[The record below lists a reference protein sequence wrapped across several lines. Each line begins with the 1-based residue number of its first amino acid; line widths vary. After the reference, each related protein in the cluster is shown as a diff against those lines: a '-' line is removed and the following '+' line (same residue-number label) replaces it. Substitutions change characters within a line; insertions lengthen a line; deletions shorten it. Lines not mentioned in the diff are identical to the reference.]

1 MRYVAALFAL
11 LLSFQ
16 GWAIGETCR
25 QIWAQGLTA
34 TSAVPN
40 WASCFAANNSN
51 CYNLNSISG
60 LQNVSGWP
68 SPANAGDY
76 YINGN
81 FTLANN
87 ASFAAN
93 GTTVRIFINGSLTIG
108 TNTQLNWAGQTQ
120 NLLLVV
126 TGSVTIRD
134 SARVNGFMLVGG
146 STTIGNNVQIKG
158 GLTSKGAVSTGSNLQ
173 LTYDERAMTALEGG
187 IVCGLGLSCFNDE
200 FQSGSL
206 NSNDWVV
213 SRSSGNFSP
222 QVVGGRLRMTEAV
235 GNQSTAASFQ
245 RLFPGDKNLV
255 VVEFDHFAYKSFS
268 GEGAD
273 GMAVVL
279 SDATVTPQPGAFGGP
294 LGYGIKPGIPGF
306 AGGWLGVGLDE
317 YGNYSAEGGP
327 GSPGRRRQT
336 VALRGS
342 GSGSSGYR
350 YIAGACSN
358 GGTNT
363 NGACLS
369 PTVDNNNVSPAHR
382 YRVTVDSRLAG
393 QSMVKVER
401 STNGTFNTI
410 INNFNVLSATGQA
423 AVPANF
429 ILSVTGSTG
438 GSVNVHE
445 MDKLQICALNSQPVG
460 EQIDH
465 FEFAY
470 TGQALTCKDETFTIK
485 ACKNAACTELVTGQ
499 VSATLTPS
507 TGWVSGSGLVGN
519 VLTFSG
525 GTATATLRQNTPA
538 TVKVGVSGS
547 TPLTK
552 PLSTTLCQIGP
563 SLSAANCDV
572 VFSDSGLL
580 FDVPNKLAAKP
591 ENGILVRAVKSDG
604 TQQCVPSFANVS
616 RVVRFWSDYVNPVVP
631 AAIPAQAVT
640 VTHSTT
646 TRALGGSFAA
656 GSDLTLD
663 FNAQGQATISVNY
676 ADAGQLRLNARY
688 TGSAANQDA
697 GRVLNGADL
706 FISYPAGLCLEA
718 PMYCPAQNQ
727 TCTVMQKAGTP
738 FNLTVS
744 ARAWQ
749 SDGDNNFCDNPTTP
763 SFALNNVALSHAV
776 LAPTPASGGIN
787 GTLSPTSYNHQA
799 AASAS
804 TTVSAS
810 ISEVGVFALGAGGSQ
825 NYLGIPLSLTSTMP
839 AALGRLVPASFEL
852 VNPTITPG
860 CGTFSYMGQNAL
872 LAFNLEAR
880 NQQGVVTQ
888 NYRGAFAKATA
899 MLVAENNN
907 DGMDRSSRLSGGTLL
922 NWGAG
927 SAVQTS
933 FPVTFNRLPVATTP
947 PTTALHDGPF
957 QQLNIGMQVSDN
969 DDNNT
974 RLNGLDLLVTSANNC
989 ITDGNCTAKA
999 LAAPSLSAPRNW
1011 RYGRMVLL
1019 SVIGSEQSDLPV
1031 QVKAEYF
1038 NGSQFVPNIDDS
1050 CSPVD
1055 PTRLTAGT
1063 LSKTGTVGLLQ
1074 NGISGPFDLRLQAP
1088 VPVSTKLLRYT
1099 LSYDL
1104 DSHPWLKYDWNPAN
1118 TAVLENP
1125 TAEAVFGGHRGN
1137 NRQIF
1142 WREN

>member
-1 MRYVAALFAL
+1 MRYVVALLTL

-16 GWAIGETCR
+16 SWAIGETCR
-25 QIWAQGLTA
+25 QIWAQGLA
-34 TSAVPN
+34 ANSAVPN
-40 WASCFAANNSN
+40 WANCYSNSNAN

-60 LQNVSGWP
+60 LRSVSGWP

-81 FTLANN
+81 LTLANN

-93 GTTVRIFINGSLTIG
+93 GTTVRIFINGNLTIG
-108 TNTQLNWAGQTQ
+108 SSTQLNWAGQTQ

-126 TGSVTIRD
+126 TGTVAIRD
-134 SARVNGFMLVGG
+134 SARVNGFILAGG
-146 STTIGNNVQIKG
+146 AITIGDSVQIKG
-158 GLTSKGAVSTGSNLQ
+158 SITSKGAVTQGTNLQ
-173 LTYDERAMTALEGG
+173 LAYDERAMTALEGG

-200 FQSGSL
+200 FQAGSL
-206 NSNDWVV
+206 NSADWVV

-222 QVVGGRLRMTEAV
+222 QVVGGRLRMTEAS
-235 GNQSTAASFQ
+235 GDQSTAASFQ

-255 VVEFDHFAYKSFS
+255 VVEFDHFAYKGSS

-306 AGGWLGVGLDE
+306 AGGWLGVGVDE
-317 YGNYSAEGGP
+317 YGNYSAEGGSN
-327 GSPGRRRQT
+327 SPGRRRQT

-342 GSGSSGYR
+342 GSGSNGYS
-350 YIAGACSN
+350 YLAGACSN
-358 GGTNT
+358 GSTNT
-363 NGACLS
+363 NSACLS
-369 PTVDNNNVSPAHR
+369 PAVDNNNVSPAHR

-410 INNFNVLSATGQA
+410 ISNFNVLNATGQA

-438 GSVNVHE
+438 GAVNVHE
-445 MDKLQICALNSQPVG
+445 MDKLQICALNSKPVG

-465 FEFAY
+465 FEFVY
-470 TGQALTCKDETFTIK
+470 SGQALTCKDETFTIK
-485 ACKNAACTELVTGQ
+485 ACKNAACTELVTGS
-499 VSATLTPS
+499 VSATLTPT

-525 GTATATLRQNTPA
+525 GTATATLQQNTPA

-552 PLSTTLCQIGP
+552 PLSTTLCQIGA

-572 VFSDSGLL
+572 LFSDSGLV

-591 ENGILVRAVKSDG
+591 ENGVVVRAVKSG
-604 TQQCVPSFANVS
+604 GSQQCVPSFANVS
-616 RVVRFWSDYVNPVVP
+616 RVVRFWADYVNPTVP
-631 AAIPAQAVT
+631 AAIPAQAMT
-640 VTHSTT
+640 VTHNTT
-646 TRALGGSFAA
+646 SRALGSSFAA
-656 GSDLTLD
+656 GSDLTLA
-663 FNAQGQATISVNY
+663 FNAQGEATIGVNY

-697 GRVLNGADL
+697 GRELSGADL
-706 FISYPAGLCLEA
+706 FVSRPAGLCIQA
-718 PMYCPAQNQ
+718 PAHCAVADEN
-727 TCTVMQKAGTP
+727 CAVMAKAGAT

-744 ARAWQ
+744 AHAWQ
-749 SDGDNNFCDNPTTP
+749 SDTDSNFCDNGSTP
-763 SFALNNVALSHAV
+763 SFALQNIPLSHAV
-776 LAPTPASGGIN
+776 LAPSAAAGGVK
-787 GTLSPTSYNHQA
+787 GTLFPTSYNHQA
-799 AASAS
+799 GSSAS
-804 TTVSAS
+804 TVVPAS
-810 ISEVGVFALGAGGSQ
+810 ISEVGVFSLSAATNQ
-825 NYLGIPLSLTSTMP
+825 NYIGTPLTLTSSMP
-839 AALGRLVPASFEL
+839 NAAGRLVPASFAL
-852 VNPTITPG
+852 ASHSITPG
-860 CGTFSYMGQNAL
+860 CGIFSYMGQNAAL
-872 LAFNLEAR
+872 SFSLEAR
-880 NQQGVVTQ
+880 NLQGAVTQ
-888 NYRGAFAKATA
+888 NYVGAFAKATA
-899 MLVAENNN
+899 SLVAENNN
-907 DGMDRSSRLSGGTLL
+907 DGVDRSSRLSSGTLL
-922 NWGAG
+922 NWSAG
-927 SAVQTS
+927 IAARSGFAM
-933 FPVTFNRLPVATTP
+933 TFNRLPVSATP
-947 PTTALHDGPF
+947 PTVALHDGPF
-957 QQLNIGMQVSDN
+957 RQLSFGMVLSDN
-969 DDNNT
+969 DGNNT
-974 RLNGLDLLVTSANNC
+974 KLNALDLRVDSATDC
-989 ITDGNCTAKA
+989 ASDGNCNAKT
-999 LAAPSLSAPRNW
+999 LAAAQDW

-1019 SVIGSEQSDLPV
+1019 SAIGSEQSDLPV

-1038 NGSQFVPNIDDS
+1038 NGSQFVPNVDDS

-1055 PTRLTAGT
+1055 PTRLTSAPVLT
-1063 LSKTGTVGLLQ
+1063 TTGTVSTLQ
-1074 NGISGPFDLRLQAP
+1074 NGISSPFDLMLKAP

-1099 LSYDL
+1099 LTYKL
-1104 DSHPWLKYDWNPAN
+1104 DSHPWLQYDWNPAN